1 MLPLLRSLFRPL
13 QHAPLPLPVRALL
26 AQPRSFSRLPGRD
39 ARVAARAEAAS
50 AAAHR
55 RAAEA
60 RKANAEACAAEFEA
74 GAAKARA
81 EAEAAKG
88 KIEVE
93 VAASKARAE
102 AEAATARAEAEAAKA
117 KIDIEAASSKAREEE
132 FRALR
137 SLLAG
142 GLAAGLAILGALW
155 LGYDY
160 LTHSFGPY
168 VRWQMK
174 RKLQQG
180 PLESA
185 LPVPPIHELPALSP
199 SFDSGLP
206 IIMLGHTG
214 SGKST
219 MLGRLARD
227 FKRRGVPVVYFRLR
241 NLGSEMSSDASRS
254 EAKTF
259 ISVASAVFEAIGYPP
274 RPSLLSRLSFLR
286 WSIGR
291 AGVSADVE
299 IEDAREELVHFQ
311 HAVSDLFSVCKEL
324 YGERGHCSCEDRA
337 PVILADELHDLVH
350 NDRMKRI
357 GGELIFRQLAAE
369 ITTNCTDARTVRFCA
384 AASSFALHKELSNT
398 VARDFRTLVFTTSDP
413 PAEAVQQR
421 LRAIGFSEATA
432 ELIMGTCG
440 TRLRLLSPF
449 LSSTSAGSMEVAP
462 VLQHLVGV
470 AQDKIIGLFS
480 LVQGD
485 AGAKREL
492 GLLLDTLCAGGEGG
506 VSELGSKLQA
516 VHPLVNPSTAAVLYL
531 DCGNT
536 LVIQSQ
542 PYCVAWKKMREGAY
556 RKI

>member
-1 MLPLLRSLFRPL
+1 
-13 QHAPLPLPVRALL
+13 V
-26 AQPRSFSRLPGRD
+26 
-39 ARVAARAEAAS
+39 
-50 AAAHR
+50 
-55 RAAEA
+55 A
-60 RKANAEACAAEFEA
+60 RKADAEACAAEFEA

-81 EAEAAKG
+81 EVEAAKG
-88 KIEVE
+88 KIDVE
-93 VAASKARAE
+93 MAASKARAE
-102 AEAATARAEAEAAKA
+102 AEAARAEAEAARAEAEAARARAEVEAAKG
-117 KIDIEAASSKAREEE
+117 KIDVELASSRARTEV
-132 FRALR
+132 AAAAQQLAKGK
-137 SLLAG
+137 LAG
-142 GLAAGLAILGALW
+142 GLAVGLATLCAIVTLW
-155 LGYDY
+155 LGYDH
-160 LTHSFGPY
+160 LTHSFSPY

-180 PLESA
+180 PLEAA
-185 LPVPPIHELPALSP
+185 LPLALTHEFPAPLP

-206 IIMLGHTG
+206 IILLGHTG

-219 MLGRLARD
+219 ILGRLARD

-241 NLGSEMSSDASRS
+241 NLGSEMSSDTSRS

-259 ISVASAVFEAIGYPP
+259 VSVASAVFEAIGYPP
-274 RPSLLSRLSFLR
+274 RPSLLSRLTFLR

-299 IEDAREELVHFQ
+299 IEEAREALVHFQ

-324 YGERGHCSCEDRA
+324 CGERGHCSIEDRA
-337 PVILADELHDLVH
+337 PVILVDELHDLVH

-369 ITTNCTDARTVRFCA
+369 FTLNCTDARTVRFCA
-384 AASSFALHKELSNT
+384 AASSFALHKELSYT

-413 PAEAVQQR
+413 PAEAVRQR

-449 LSSTSAGSMEVAP
+449 LSSTSAGSMKVAP
-462 VLQHLVGV
+462 ELQRLVGV
-470 AQDKIIGLFS
+470 AQDKIMWLFS

-485 AGAKREL
+485 AGAEREL
-492 GLLLDTLCAGGEGG
+492 GQLLDTLCAGGEGG
-506 VSELGSKLQA
+506 VCKLPSKLQA
-516 VHPLVNPSTAAVLYL
+516 VHPLANPSAASVLYL